1 MDATT
6 FRNISR
12 DQVAQIMREAG
23 PKVCVFPLNGTRR
36 WFMLERAK
44 PEEDFATAY
53 LEAITTRLVEICQ
66 LLFDHGIETLLLPIL
81 SRHLFQT
88 RGDAYTKMTIE
99 ALTLLTDHPKF
110 LDFYASQS
118 VRVRFYGDYV
128 EYFTGTPYAHLLD
141 NINTVVEKTRTHEGR
156 RLFWGVCA
164 DDATETTASLAIKY
178 YQEHGREPDKQTLVK
193 MYYGED
199 ISPVDLFITASKPRA
214 FDMPLITNGREDLY
228 FTVAPSPYL
237 TETQLRDI
245 LYDHLFE
252 RPKEKFNY
260 QTMAPEDWHGLRQYY
275 EANKDRTLG
284 VGSKHEEWGIWRPV
298 L

>member
-1 MDATT
+1 MDAGT
-6 FRNISR
+6 FHSLSR
-12 DQVAQIMREAG
+12 DKVAQIMHEAG

-44 PEEDFATAY
+44 PNEDFASAY
-53 LEAITTRLVEICQ
+53 LDAITTRLVEICQ
-66 LLFDHGIETLLLPIL
+66 LLFDHGIDTLLLPIL
-81 SRHLFQT
+81 SPHLFRA
-88 RGDAYTKMTIE
+88 RGDEYTKMTIE
-99 ALTLLTDHPKF
+99 ALTFLTDHPKF
-110 LDFYASQS
+110 LAFYASQS

-128 EYFTGTPYAHLLD
+128 QYFTGTPYAYLLEH
-141 NINTVVEKTRTHEGR
+141 INTVVEKTFAHEGC

-164 DDATETTASLAIKY
+164 DDGTETTASLAIKY
-178 YQEHGREPDKQTLVK
+178 YKEHGCEPDKQTLVK

-245 LYDHLFE
+245 LHDHLYE
-252 RPKEKFNY
+252 RPKEQFNY
-260 QTMAPEDWHGLRQYY
+260 QAMTPEDWHSLHQYY
-275 EANKDRTLG
+275 EANKKKTLG
-284 VGSKHEEWGIWRPV
+284 VGSKHQEWGIWRP
-298 L
+298 LP